1 MKIYLISQNVNNN
14 YDTYSDAVVI
24 AENAIEAC
32 KINPNGS
39 GKKYEPDE
47 WGDGWAK
54 FEDVKAE
61 YIGEAADDLKAGT
74 VVCSS
79 FHAG

>member
-39 GKKYEPDE
+39 SKKYEPDE
-47 WGDGWAK
+47 WGSYWAK
-54 FEDVKAE
+54 FEDAKAE
-61 YIGEAADDLKAGT
+61 YIGE
-74 VVCSS
+74 VC
-79 FHAG
+79 